1 MNNTFATKEELFKHL
16 KENKS
21 ILIAEKK
28 SVMKKADAF
37 SYVSKNEV
45 AKGIAN
51 KENAPTTSL
60 IDKDVLRVKVV
71 INTTNLLDS
80 HSDVHIK
87 SLWKKT
93 LKEKKDIFLLQEHTM
108 KFDHIIADNVNA
120 SVKTYKWS
128 DLDYD
133 FEGETEALLFEVDV
147 HKERNP
153 FMFTQYAKG
162 YVKQHSVGMIYV
174 TLFLCINSTDKYYAE
189 EKENWDKYISEVANK
204 RDAEELGYFWAVTE
218 AKLVEGSAVVLG
230 SNYAT
235 PTISVKNI
243 NEPLEDTQND
253 NNDSRSN
260 DTIKAE
266 YLKSFILQQLKK

>member
-1 MNNTFATKEELFKHL
+1 MNNTFATKEELFRHL

-37 SYVSKNEV
+37 SYVSNNEV
-45 AKGIAN
+45 SKGSAN

-93 LKEKKDIFLLQEHTM
+93 LKEKKDVFLLQEHIM
-108 KFDHIIADNVNA
+108 KFDHIISDNVKA

-128 DLDYD
+128 DLGYD
-133 FEGETEALLFEVDV
+133 FEGETEALLFEVDID
-147 HKERNP
+147 KERNP

-162 YVKQHSVGMIYV
+162 YVKQHSVGMKYV
-174 TLFLCINSTDKYYAE
+174 TLHLCINSTEKYNAE

-204 RDAEELGYFWAVTE
+204 QEAEELGYFWAVTE

-235 PTISVKNI
+235 PTISVKDI
-243 NEPLEDTQND
+243 EPLQDTQND

-266 YLKSFILQQLKK
+266 EIKSFILQQLKN